1 MVVLPWQLWHMSIEL
16 INEFDH
22 FHFQQYIRIFL
33 KIQYFVSQLLLKKN
47 SV

>member
-16 INEFDH
+16 INEFEN

-33 KIQYFVSQLLLKKN
+33 KIQYFVSQLLLN
-47 SV
+47 FFSV